1 MLSRGAKV
9 TKERAFRKGDMPS
22 RRHFPKGV
30 HSGPSVMAGYQHLC
44 GQIVCEPAPAWT
56 MGRPCL
62 VRDERL
68 FLQLSFQDLDFL
80 GQRHIV
86 TDQAFDLA
94 HGVQNRRVVTPAE
107 APANFGQR
115 AQG

>member
-1 MLSRGAKV
+1 M

-30 HSGPSVMAGYQHLC
+30 HSGPSVIAGYPRLHATR
-44 GQIVCEPAPAWT
+44 P
-56 MGRPCL
+56 GRKCSAHRRANPRRALRMASPGL

-68 FLQLSFQDLDFL
+68 FLQLPFQDLDFF
-80 GQRHIV
+80 GQSHIV

-94 HGVQNRRVVTPAE
+94 HGVQNRRVVATAE
-107 APANFGQR
+107 APANFRQ
-115 AQG
+115 